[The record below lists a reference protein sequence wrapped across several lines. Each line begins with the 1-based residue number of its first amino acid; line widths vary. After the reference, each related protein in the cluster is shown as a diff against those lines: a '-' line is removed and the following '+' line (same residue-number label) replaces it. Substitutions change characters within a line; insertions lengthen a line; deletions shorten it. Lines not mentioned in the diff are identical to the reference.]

1 MKSQRKKKKIRR
13 LIFVSA
19 IAALL
24 FSFCGEKEKVSPRL
38 VHPGFRTK
46 LLFEDH
52 FNSDLDSWSSEGT
65 GEATTTEDGWLCLSV
80 YPNSDGMAIWLK
92 QNLDNNFQIE
102 YSIEI
107 SESSGLNIAMI
118 CAHGLNGEDI
128 LSDLSRRLGKQDAYT
143 NGQIRSYDFSYHCIS
158 PSGIPLQE
166 SLLRKNPG
174 GLLFSR
180 ADNDPCFH
188 ERIYFI
194 NITKLGNRIMVFVD
208 DNLVHDIRDKGGF
221 SPPYSKGKLGFWI
234 GSTRNTSIISIDH
247 IRIFELI
254 PE

>member
-1 MKSQRKKKKIRR
+1 MKNQRKKKKIRK
-13 LIFVSA
+13 LIFISA
-19 IAALL
+19 ITALL
-24 FSFCGEKEKVSPRL
+24 FSFCGEEEKVSPLL

-52 FNSDLDSWSSEGT
+52 FNGSLDSWFSEGT
-65 GEATTTEDGWLCLSV
+65 GEATTTEDGWLCLSA

-102 YSIEI
+102 YRIEI
-107 SESSGLNIAMI
+107 SESSVLNRAMI

-128 LSDLSRRLGKQDAYT
+128 LSDLSRHSGDPDAYT

-158 PSGIPLQE
+158 PSGIPFQE

-174 GLLFSR
+174 GILLSR
-180 ADNDPCFH
+180 AKNDPCLH
-188 ERIYFI
+188 ERTYFI
-194 NITKLGNRIMVFVD
+194 NITKLGNRIQFFVD
-208 DNLVHDIRDKGGF
+208 GNPVHDIRDKGGF
-221 SPPYSKGKLGFWI
+221 SPPYAKGKFGFWI
-234 GSTRNTSIISIDH
+234 GSTRDTSITSIDY